1 MDMSTFT
8 DAANITRLNSLAAI
22 ARSRYIE
29 QIHLW
34 LNLLNQKK
42 EKKFLLIKRNKIT

>member
-1 MDMSTFT
+1 MDMSTFA
-8 DAANITRLNSLAAI
+8 DAANIDRLTSLRAI

-42 EKKFLLIKRNKIT
+42 EIKVLLIKRNKIT